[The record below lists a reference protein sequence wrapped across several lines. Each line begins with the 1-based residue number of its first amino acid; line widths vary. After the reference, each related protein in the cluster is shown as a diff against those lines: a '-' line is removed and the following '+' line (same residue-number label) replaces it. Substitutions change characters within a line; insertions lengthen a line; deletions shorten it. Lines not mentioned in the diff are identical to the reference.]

1 MTTSDTHTP
10 WQVMFEQPSPA
21 PLSLDTLRIHF
32 RNVYKLKD
40 EQVEFMI
47 RSASQ
52 SLQTALA
59 SAESALASDQ
69 PCNALA
75 PVAHGLKG
83 LFLNMGEGGW
93 ASLARAMEMAAK
105 NGQVYE
111 YTAVVE
117 KIRQGGAV
125 LLTDLHSA

>member
-1 MTTSDTHTP
+1 MTTSDILTP
-10 WQVMFEQPSPA
+10 WQVMFEQPSPL
-21 PLSLDTLRIHF
+21 PLNLETLREHF

-47 RSASQ
+47 KSASQ

-59 SAESALASDQ
+59 SAETALASDQ
-69 PCNALA
+69 LCTALA

-105 NGQVYE
+105 DGQVYE
-111 YTAVVE
+111 YRAIVE

-125 LLTDLHSA
+125 LLTDLHSS